1 MINTFLQIVL
11 VHYTVEATSIK
22 YGVWNHRILRQDV
35 LLVFPL
41 FSRSNFQGIVHLKR
55 NWWIVVWTY
64 HLSNLSLGYI
74 SNLIRT
80 LHKQPFFGLAL
91 ITVPMYLH
99 IATKTIKV
107 WRDTFWSDVMNYKNA
122 PNTLLNVTKYLP
134 HRTFYPCFHFGSIG
148 YYRKNNED
156 KHVISK
162 TDNQQN
168 W

>member
-1 MINTFLQIVL
+1 M
-11 VHYTVEATSIK
+11 
-22 YGVWNHRILRQDV
+22 
-35 LLVFPL
+35 
-41 FSRSNFQGIVHLKR
+41 R

-99 IATKTIKV
+99 VATKTIKV

-122 PNTLLNVTKYLP
+122 PNTLLNITKYLP

-148 YYRKNNED
+148 YYRK
-156 KHVISK
+156 KMKISTLSAKQIISK
-162 TDNQQN
+162 TDNLQIIHPASLN
-168 W
+168 ILPSRMA